1 MSYEL
6 QGKLIEKFNTNQ
18 VSDKF
23 KKREF
28 VVEKREE
35 NSGREFIETIKF
47 QLIQDRCELIDS
59 FNQGD
64 EIKVFFNIKGNRWE
78 KDGRVNY
85 FTNLDVWKIES
96 IKPESPDEQMSQN
109 KTSTNQAPMP
119 DQNELPPLGDSS
131 EDDLPF

>member
-6 QGKLIEKFNTNQ
+6 QGKLIEKHNTIQ

-28 VVEKREE
+28 IVETREE
-35 NSGREFIETIKF
+35 NNGREFIETIKF
-47 QLIQDRCELIDS
+47 QLIQDRCDLINS
-59 FNQGD
+59 YNLGD
-64 EIKVFFNIKGNRWE
+64 EIKVYFNIKGNRWE

-85 FTNLDVWKIES
+85 FTNLDVWKVET
-96 IKPESPDEQMSQN
+96 IKPENPDEQMATGEAGKGQP
-109 KTSTNQAPMP
+109 PMP
-119 DQNELPPLGDSS
+119 DQNELPPLDHAP